1 MKKILSIIVSIL
13 TLFSMLCIPAS
24 AESNTDDLSVNN
36 TVTFNN
42 RSYSNL
48 SKEELFT
55 QKLAAVGIS
64 EDYYEVLS
72 KKMFDDICNAQTIST
87 KSSYYV
93 ESNDGS
99 SLHQTTKDLYDIA
112 VKEEKEKLA
121 QKSFDINATIQGRSS
136 GNSDFSKG
144 VTGTVNKGTL
154 NIVILLVSNDNINF
168 VCSAIFQWETMPS
181 ARHTD
186 AFGLARDDNTLVDA
200 HSANGMYTVS
210 YTRSQLSGIDA
221 EINEY
226 HETTEFDFD
235 EVIVSPDGYAIEVD
249 LREDVAS
256 NSYPYTTILYTE
268 MIGMVMYEGCIV
280 DSSRNGANH
289 WAVYAHKKLD
299 LVFNGIDF
307 SLPISTGFS
316 INWEW
321 TYEQKCDE
329 HTWERT

>member
-1 MKKILSIIVSIL
+1 
-13 TLFSMLCIPAS
+13 
-24 AESNTDDLSVNN
+24 
-36 TVTFNN
+36 
-42 RSYSNL
+42 
-48 SKEELFT
+48 
-55 QKLAAVGIS
+55 
-64 EDYYEVLS
+64 
-72 KKMFDDICNAQTIST
+72 MFDDICDAQTIST

-93 ESNDGS
+93 ETNDGS
-99 SLHQTTKDLYDIA
+99 SLCQTTKDIYDTT

-121 QKSFDINATIQGRSS
+121 KKRFDIESTMQERSS
-136 GNSDFSKG
+136 GNIDFSEG
-144 VTGTVNKGTL
+144 VTGTVDKGTL

-168 VCSAIFQWETMPS
+168 VCTAIFQWETMPS

-186 AFGLARDDNTLVDA
+186 AFGLARDDNTIVDE
-200 HSANGMYTVS
+200 HSASGLYTIS
-210 YTRSQLSGIDA
+210 YTKSQLSGIGS

-235 EVIVSPDGYAIEVD
+235 EVITSPDGYAIEVD

-256 NSYPYTTILYTE
+256 TSYPYTTILYTE

-280 DSSRNGANH
+280 ESSRNGANH
-289 WAVYAHKKLD
+289 WGVYAHKKMD

-316 INWEW
+316 VNWEW
-321 TYEQKCDE
+321 TYEQKCEE